1 MSVRAPGHGAE
12 RVPPPGALVALG
24 VAVALPATVASAGW
38 ILGQLLADR
47 WAWAQWLFWTPP
59 WTVATGALAGALAAR
74 AWLPR
79 GPVAGIAAWT
89 CAVACAWSCGRFAL
103 TDVGWRSAVQPGPG
117 DITVT
122 HWNPQWP
129 GEDALGCGRSLAPV
143 LGDVAVVSGPGSML
157 RFDARSA
164 WLPPGYVAHDHGMFG
179 VVSRLPV
186 VEHRTLGS
194 VSLPDVGT
202 IWMAWVV
209 VRTEGG
215 EELRIL
221 ALDLPSSPRRA
232 RGTIASGLAAALA
245 GVRLPAA
252 PDLVLGDLNCTPG
265 SVILPVAAPTM
276 SPAPPWRSSGW
287 LCTYRRPWPVL
298 RIDHMLAGRRVQWVG
313 YRTVD
318 LGYSDHR
325 AQVGIVRLV
334 PGTP

>member
-1 MSVRAPGHGAE
+1 MSARATGRGAE
-12 RVPPPGALVALG
+12 RAAQPGALAALG
-24 VAVALPATVASAGW
+24 VAVALPAALASAAW
-38 ILGQLLADR
+38 IVGQLVADR
-47 WAWAQWLFWTPP
+47 WAWAQWLFWTPA
-59 WTVATGALAGALAAR
+59 WAMAVGALAGAMAAR

-79 GPVAGIAAWT
+79 GAFARIAFWS
-89 CAVACAWSCGRFAL
+89 CAVAFAWSSGRFAL
-103 TDVGWRSAVQPGPG
+103 TDVGWAGQAKPGPG

-129 GEDALGCGRSLAPV
+129 GEEALGCGRALASV

-164 WLPPGYVAHDHGMFG
+164 WLPPGYVAHDHGIFG
-179 VVSRLPV
+179 VISRLPV
-186 VEHRTLGS
+186 VDHRILAS
-194 VSLPDVGT
+194 VSMPDVGT
-202 IWMAWVV
+202 IWLAWVV

-215 EELRIL
+215 EDLHVL
-221 ALDLPSSPRRA
+221 AVDLPSSPRRA
-232 RGTIASGLAAALA
+232 RGTIAEGLRSVLA
-245 GVRLPAA
+245 EVRLPAA

-265 SVILPVAAPTM
+265 SVILPVAAPSM

-313 YRTVD
+313 YRTAD

-325 AQVGIVRLV
+325 AQVGTIRMA
-334 PGTP
+334 PGNP